1 MGGGGDLTGEWGE
14 EGILQVSG
22 GGDLT
27 GEWGEEGILQVS
39 GGRRAS
45 YM

>member
-22 GGDLT
+22 GGGGDLT
-27 GEWGEEGILQVS
+27 GEWG
-39 GGRRAS
+39 RRRGS
-45 YM
+45 YR

>member
-1 MGGGGDLTGEWGE
+1 MGEE
-14 EGILQVSG
+14 EGILQVSGGG

-39 GGRRAS
+39 GGRRGS
-45 YM
+45 YR